1 MKLNQIPKM
10 ELELLPYTAIAK
22 MYLEENKTTKNT
34 ADLFREVC
42 NLLQLSEDEYVDN
55 IADFFESLTTSKEFI
70 LLDDGK
76 WDLKS
81 NHKVKVIIDD
91 IEDETLITNTTIK
104 SRDDFKESTH
114 AAVENIT
121 NTVSNT
127 ISNTTTTMENIAEN
141 YTNTASIN
149 SNDPEYIND
158 QGVKNLDSTYFVT
171 DPANYNP
178 DDTGKQKISSND
190 RVKQIAQIGFDESAK
205 RIAGEGT
212 ENKESEIVS
221 TETVS
226 PNNYFTRLYSESDRV
241 YTNIKRECF
250 VVTRK
255 NDLGCG
261 VSIYIDSVTG
271 LIIGGRA
278 FGD

>member
-1 MKLNQIPKM
+1 MGEKNKRKFRQLFTLI
-10 ELELLPYTAIAK
+10 AIII
-22 MYLEENKTTKNT
+22 LIFTI
-34 ADLFREVC
+34 
-42 NLLQLSEDEYVDN
+42 YV
-55 IADFFESLTTSKEFI
+55 
-70 LLDDGK
+70 LLDRTKKLERRITEQELVIQRLDGLLNS
-76 WDLKS
+76 DLE
-81 NHKVKVIIDD
+81 N
-91 IEDETLITNTTIK
+91 ETLITNTTIK

-127 ISNTTTTMENIAEN
+127 ISSTTTTMENIAET

-178 DDTGKQKISSND
+178 DDTGKQKISSKD

-226 PNNYFTRLYSESDRV
+226 PNNYFTRLYSEYDRV

-271 LIIGGRA
+271 LIIGGSA